1 MNAKESPVQLTRAEQ
16 RKQRLL
22 ELEWQQ
28 AAEEA
33 EALKLT
39 EVSALEK
46 YSWRPLTPLKE
57 QRRTLFQSFAS
68 VKVEFSDLEGLCWT
82 QAALKMLQVRSIDRP
97 RQNNFC

>member
-39 EVSALEK
+39 EVCPMEK
-46 YSWRPLTPLKE
+46 NDSGNVNPLQGTTQDIVPVIRLG
-57 QRRTLFQSFAS
+57 QS
-68 VKVEFSDLEGLCWT
+68 
-82 QAALKMLQVRSIDRP
+82 RI
-97 RQNNFC
+97 